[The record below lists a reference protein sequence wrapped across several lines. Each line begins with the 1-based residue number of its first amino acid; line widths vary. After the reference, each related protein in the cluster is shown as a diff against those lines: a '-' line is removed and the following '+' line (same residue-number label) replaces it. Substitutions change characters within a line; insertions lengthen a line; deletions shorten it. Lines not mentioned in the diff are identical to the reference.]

1 MDSLIKEVKMTKKVF
16 VAISRTHARVWSHGL
31 EPHDDGPIVI
41 DEPSVNVEYQ
51 NILNKFFNGRNRSLM
66 SASFAERVLAQV
78 QQADELF
85 LVGAGKGKASAVGN
99 FISYLRK
106 QHPQFAE
113 KVRRIETVDLENLTE
128 GELMAV
134 GRKMM
139 LRP

>member
-1 MDSLIKEVKMTKKVF
+1 MTKKIF
-16 VAISRTHARVWSHGL
+16 VAISKNHARVWAHGL